1 MPNHNH
7 LIWLTNK
14 LNRKKTVQASFLK
27 FTAPAFKKM
36 LSGNDAELS
45 KYAADAHNKKYTFWQ
60 GDSLAVHLYSRQ
72 VMLQKLNYIHLN
84 IAAWFVETRTKGEKL

>member
-1 MPNHNH
+1 
-7 LIWLTNK
+7 
-14 LNRKKTVQASFLK
+14 
-27 FTAPAFKKM
+27 M

-60 GDSLAVHLYSRQ
+60 RDSLAVHLYSRQ